1 MSTKKNKESK
11 YLNATPIEKLL
22 EDAKI
27 ELGSLDVIEPTRI
40 FKRNWVD
47 TVRDLRLLHKENELK
62 TLVRIND
69 QLLTWL
75 SSESKKG
82 SLEGMDAATNNYTV
96 CNAAKSTVNVFYC
109 FYKNIS
115 GVRVRSDETVYNE
128 NQETVIILLQT

>member
-69 QLLTWL
+69 
-75 SSESKKG
+75 
-82 SLEGMDAATNNYTV
+82 
-96 CNAAKSTVNVFYC
+96 
-109 FYKNIS
+109 
-115 GVRVRSDETVYNE
+115 
-128 NQETVIILLQT
+128 